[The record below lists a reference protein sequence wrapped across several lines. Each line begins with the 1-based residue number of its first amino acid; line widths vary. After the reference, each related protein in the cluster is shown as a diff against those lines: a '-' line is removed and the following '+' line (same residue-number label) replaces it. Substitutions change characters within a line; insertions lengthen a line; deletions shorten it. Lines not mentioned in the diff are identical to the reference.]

1 MGKPPSVL
9 KKVTLSPDGLAQSGR
24 GRGGK
29 KFVALNASRDAF
41 AAVVWLD
48 PYDLREAADVHI
60 AGHGDLARQ
69 GENKFDST
77 FRFKICVNQKIEAA
91 KTNVPRLSLSFDPAV
106 RPACPNRKRKSHR
119 ESPRGSA
126 FCWICHHSP
135 EEDAPGS
142 TQRSI
147 AEQKSQREIE

>member
-9 KKVTLSPDGLAQSGR
+9 KKGTLSPDGLPRSGR

-48 PYDLREAADVHI
+48 PYDLREATDVHI

-69 GENKFDST
+69 GENKFNGTSS
-77 FRFKICVNQKIEAA
+77 FKIRVDQKIKAA
-91 KTNVPRLSLSFDPAV
+91 ETDVPRLSLSFDLAP
-106 RPACPNRKRKSHR
+106 RPVCPDRQRKRHR
-119 ESPRGSA
+119 ESPRGPA
-126 FCWICHHSP
+126 F
-135 EEDAPGS
+135 G
-142 TQRSI
+142 
-147 AEQKSQREIE
+147 